1 MNGTITS
8 NFGGRN
14 LWGSYD
20 FHLGLDI
27 ACRTGTGIKAADGGT
42 VIKAGWSGSYGYL
55 VAIRHDNG
63 YVTYYAHNSSILVS
77 VGDKVYQGQIIA
89 RAGMT
94 GNASGPHCHF
104 EVRVNGTSVNPRNY
118 LR

>member
-1 MNGTITS
+1 M
-8 NFGGRN
+8 
-14 LWGSYD
+14 
-20 FHLGLDI
+20 
-27 ACRTGTGIKAADGGT
+27 
-42 VIKAGWSGSYGYL
+42 IKAGWHGSYGNL

-77 VGDKVYQGQIIA
+77 VGQKVYQGQIIA

-104 EVRVNGTSVNPRNY
+104 EVRINGTSVNPRNY